1 MSDLVPYSDM
11 EKMAGAI
18 AKSNLFGVKTTEQAV
33 ALMLLAQAEGMHPA
47 KAIQEFHI
55 IQGRPALKADAM
67 LGRFQRAGGSVK
79 WEKLEDDE
87 VIGVFSHPQGGEAR
101 IKWTFEMAQRIG
113 LTSKDNWR
121 NYPRQ
126 MLRSRVISEG
136 VRTVFPGCIT
146 GIYTDEETENFATP
160 AARVEKNITPAME
173 VKDLKDDIPW
183 DYKLLVP
190 GMDRPYQSFQ
200 NEDDWID
207 GYAEL
212 VHKIKDSPKFT
223 QKEKDEK
230 IVNLRKVNDS
240 QISKLKPENKTVF
253 ITKCSVHPDEE
264 ITPKK
269 HLDPSLAYSP
279 TQEAESLEISTNS

>member
-67 LGRFQRAGGSVK
+67 PGRFQRAGGSVNWK
-79 WEKLEDDE
+79 KLQDDE
-87 VIGVFSHPQGGEAR
+87 VIGVFSHPQGGSAE
-101 IKWTFEMAQRIG
+101 ISWTFEMAQRIG

-146 GIYTDEETENFATP
+146 GIYTDEETENFAAAP
-160 AARVEKNITPAME
+160 ARVEKNITPAME

-200 NEDDWID
+200 SEDDWID

-223 QKEKDEK
+223 EKEKTEK
-230 IVNLRKVNDS
+230 INNLRKVNDE

-253 ITKCSVHPDEE
+253 ITKCSVHPDED

>member
-1 MSDLVPYSDM
+1 MSDLVPYQDV
-11 EKMAGAI
+11 EKMALAI
-18 AKSNLFGVKTTEQAV
+18 SKSNLFGVKTVEQAV
-33 ALMLLAQAEGMHPA
+33 AIMLLAQAEGMHPA
-47 KAIQEFHI
+47 KAVQEFHI

-79 WEKLEDDE
+79 WKKLQDDE
-87 VIGVFSHPQGGEAR
+87 VIGIFSHPQGGDVE
-101 IKWTFEMAQRIG
+101 ISWTFEMAQRIG

-160 AARVEKNITPAME
+160 APRVEKNITAGSE
-173 VKDLKDDIPW
+173 AVAALTDDIPW

-200 NEDDWID
+200 SEDDWID

-212 VHKIKDSPKFT
+212 VHKIKDSSKFT
-223 QKEKDEK
+223 EKEKAEK
-230 IVNLRKVNDS
+230 INNLRKVNEE

-253 ITKCSVHPDEE
+253 ITKMAFSSDED
-264 ITPKK
+264 ISPKK
-269 HLDPSLAYSP
+269 ALDPSVPYSP
-279 TQEAESLEISTNS
+279 SPAEQA

>member
-18 AKSNLFGVKTTEQAV
+18 AKSNLFGVKTPDQAI

-67 LGRFQRAGGSVK
+67 LGRFQRAGGSVQWK
-79 WEKLEDDE
+79 KLQDDE
-87 VIGVFSHPQGGEAR
+87 VIGIFSHPQGGSAE
-101 IKWTFEMAQRIG
+101 ISWTYQMANHIG

-146 GIYTDEETENFATP
+146 GIYTDEETENFASP
-160 AARVEKNITPAME
+160 AKAVEKNITP
-173 VKDLKDDIPW
+173 VTQVSDLKDDIPW
-183 DYKLLVP
+183 DYKLMVP
-190 GMDRPYQSFQ
+190 GIDKPYQSFQ
-200 NEDDWID
+200 SEDDWID

-223 QKEKDEK
+223 QKDKDEK
-230 IVNLRKVNDS
+230 IVSLRKVNEE
-240 QISKLKPENKTVF
+240 QIGRLKPENKTVF
-253 ITKCSVHPDEE
+253 ITKCSFSADEE
-264 ITPKK
+264 LTPKK
-269 HLDPSLAYSP
+269 ALDPSVPYLP
-279 TQEAESLEISTNS
+279 EQE